1 MNFTH
6 LIDELS
12 IYNKDKVVFVGLG
25 NELRADDAAGIELV
39 KRIKAKEVFKDSHF
53 IIAGQNPENYLQ
65 TILNYDPDM
74 VIFIDAAEWNG
85 NPGEIKIFIDE
96 EISQTE
102 FSTHTFSIKMIKDY
116 LLNQKQMNFMF
127 IGIKPLQTK
136 FEQALSEPIKKSI
149 DKFFQN
155 EI

>member
-6 LIDELS
+6 LIDKLS

-25 NELRADDAAGIELV
+25 NELRADDAAGLELV
-39 KRIKAKEVFKDSHF
+39 KRIKAKEVFKNSHF
-53 IIAGQNPENYLQ
+53 IIARQNPENYLQ
-65 TILNYDPDM
+65 TILNYDPDI
-74 VIFIDAAEWNG
+74 VIFIDAAEWNA
-85 NPGEIKIFIDE
+85 NPGEIKIFNDE

-102 FSTHTFSIKMIKDY
+102 FSTHTFSIKMIEDY

-127 IGIKPLQTK
+127 IGIKPFQTN
-136 FEQALSEPIKKSI
+136 FEQSLSAPVNSAIE
-149 DKFFQN
+149 KFFHN